1 MDRKSLDQ
9 AATLA
14 GIAANYINAHGKS
27 QAISAQTKQQLLAAM
42 GRTSVPPDSQTEKA
56 PLPPV
61 KIFTF
66 GSAMQLPMA
75 GSGDYHWQ
83 LQTEKG
89 DLHQGRISA
98 KKTLTLPAALPQGYH
113 RLVLEQGLQQWQ
125 CSVIVAPKRCYEP

>member
-42 GRTSVPPDSQTEKA
+42 GRTSMPPDSQTEKA

-98 KKTLTLPAALPQGYH
+98 KKTLTLPASLP
-113 RLVLEQGLQQWQ
+113 
-125 CSVIVAPKRCYEP
+125 

>member
-98 KKTLTLPAALPQGYH
+98 KK
-113 RLVLEQGLQQWQ
+113 R
-125 CSVIVAPKRCYEP
+125 

>member
-42 GRTSVPPDSQTEKA
+42 GRTSMPPDSQTEKA

-61 KIFTF
+61 KNIYF
-66 GSAMQLPMA
+66 
-75 GSGDYHWQ
+75 WQ
-83 LQTEKG
+83 RNATANG
-89 DLHQGRISA
+89 GIR
-98 KKTLTLPAALPQGYH
+98 
-113 RLVLEQGLQQWQ
+113 RLSLAVTDR
-125 CSVIVAPKRCYEP
+125 KR